1 MLPKSKKTDAMASKM
16 YTADDI
22 IKMLEAQGYFAN
34 RKIAYSV
41 LNALQ
46 PDSAPLL
53 IEGDPGVGK
62 TSLAKAVAA
71 MLDIPLVR
79 ISCYEDITADKILY
93 DYDYQRQLL
102 VVSALREKLNDQVKE
117 MSLGESIKAVAGNT
131 EFYGKEFLL
140 DRPVIKALTMPG
152 RKVLLIDEIDK
163 ADAEIEHALL
173 EMLADFA
180 ITIPEYGTIS
190 CKPEDRPIVFLTSNN
205 YRELSQPMLRRC

>member
-1 MLPKSKKTDAMASKM
+1 M

-22 IKMLEAQGYFAN
+22 IKLLAAQGYFAN
-34 RKIAYSV
+34 RKIAYSA

-93 DYDYQRQLL
+93 DYDYQRQL
-102 VVSALREKLNDQVKE
+102 
-117 MSLGESIKAVAGNT
+117 
-131 EFYGKEFLL
+131 
-140 DRPVIKALTMPG
+140 P
-152 RKVLLIDEIDK
+152 
-163 ADAEIEHALL
+163 
-173 EMLADFA
+173 
-180 ITIPEYGTIS
+180 
-190 CKPEDRPIVFLTSNN
+190 
-205 YRELSQPMLRRC
+205 